1 MNRMQNKLSLT
12 AAAASL
18 FVAMLSRAAAADIA
32 VPNGSFES
40 PTPPPGFPV
49 NTQIDVWQKSAQPPG
64 IPLPGGI
71 TWDQLSGVF
80 PNPPV
85 GAPDHIDNLT
95 GNQGAYFFSIPGVGL
110 SQELGSTFSIVN
122 SYQLTIGIL
131 GGGGITEG
139 SMFQFGFYYLDEAN
153 SPVALN
159 TSTITFTPAAFP
171 NVTHLNDYSVALPEV
186 QAGDAWAGRNV
197 GIQLISSFGMGVGY
211 WDVDNV
217 RLVSVPEPAT
227 LGLLALGAVGMIIL
241 RSRSHRR

>member
-1 MNRMQNKLSLT
+1 MNATQKRLSLATT
-12 AAAASL
+12 AGL
-18 FVAMLSRAAAADIA
+18 FVAILSTAGAADIE

-49 NTQIDVWQKSAQPPG
+49 NTQIDVWRKSPQPPG

-80 PNPPV
+80 PNTAV
-85 GAPDHIDNLT
+85 GEPDHIDNLT
-95 GNQGAYFFSIPGVGL
+95 GNQAAYMIAMPGLGL
-110 SQELGSTFSIVN
+110 SQELGSSFTIGN

-139 SMFQFGFYYLDEAN
+139 SMFQFGFYYLDDAN
-153 SPVALN
+153 AAVALN
-159 TSTITFTPAAFP
+159 TSTITFTTAAFP
-171 NVTHLNDYSVALPEV
+171 NVTHLNDFSVALPEV
-186 QAGDAWAGRNV
+186 QAGDAWAGHNV
-197 GIQLISSFGMGVGY
+197 GIQLLSAYGTGVGY

-227 LGLLALGAVGMIIL
+227 LGLLALGAAGMLII
-241 RSRSHRR
+241 RSRAQRR